1 MKIPVKPSAS
11 QKKALKAKYKESSE
25 SAQAQKQARV
35 NFYKN
40 DMDAERAVKHVTTPK
55 GYDPN
60 PLKPRGGEEDKKAP
74 SSTMR
79 PKFKY

>member
-1 MKIPVKPSAS
+1 MKIPVKPSPS
-11 QKKALKAKYKESSE
+11 QKKATKAKYKEASE
-25 SAQAQKQARV
+25 SAKQQQQGRV

-55 GYDPN
+55 GYDSN
-60 PLKPRGGEEDKKAP
+60 PLKPRGGEEEKRTP

-79 PKFKY
+79 PKFK